1 MVTPTWELPPGDGPR
16 LVHVSSTARGG
27 GIAELLA
34 GLVTAQ
40 VATGLSVGWAV
51 IGGDAAFFTF
61 TRYVHHLLHG
71 RANVL
76 TAERLEASAPWYR
89 AMLEPQAAWLVD
101 QLEPGDVVLLHDPA
115 TLGLAPR
122 LAEAGLTVVWHC
134 HVGTTDERA
143 TGPAA
148 VWHAFDT
155 ELSNVDKMLTALPE
169 FAPQNVPP
177 ARRRV
182 VAPAVDPHSAKNR
195 ALSRGEMTE
204 LLADLGRVEQD
215 RPLPEDAPV
224 VLQVS
229 HWDSLTDM
237 PGVLRCVPH
246 LPPEVHLVLAG
257 DDPDELPDDPEG
269 WAVLEKV
276 RTLRAELSPADRARV
291 HLVLP
296 DGHDPDRAA
305 LVVNA
310 LQRRADVVLQKSFA
324 AGFGLTVTEAMVK
337 GRAVVAADVDGLRQ
351 QISPGHSGLLVD
363 PRDDDAVVL
372 AVRTL
377 LDDPLLRRRLG
388 RHAAESARRRYL
400 MPRLVADYQRFVASD
415 LLARTPEAA

>member
-1 MVTPTWELPPGDGPR
+1 MVTPTWEVPPGDGPR
-16 LVHVSSTARGG
+16 LVHVSSTARGSG
-27 GIAELLA
+27 AAELLA

-51 IGGDAAFFTF
+51 VGGDAAFATF

-71 RANVL
+71 RADAL
-76 TAERLEASAPWYR
+76 TAERLEAAVPWYR
-89 AMLEPQAAWLVD
+89 AVLAPQAAWLAARLD
-101 QLEPGDVVLLHDPA
+101 PGDVVTLHNPA
-115 TLGLAPR
+115 TLGLAPW
-122 LAEAGLTVVWHC
+122 LTEAGLTVVWHC
-134 HVGTTDERA
+134 HVGTTNERA

-148 VWHAFDT
+148 VWHAFRT
-155 ELSNVDKMLTALPE
+155 ELSNVDRTLTALPE
-169 FAPQNVPP
+169 FAPQIVPP

-182 VAPAVDPHSAKNR
+182 VAPAVDPQSAKNR
-195 ALSRGEMTE
+195 ALSRGEMAE
-204 LLADLGRVEQD
+204 LLANLGRVEQD

-229 HWDSLTDM
+229 RWDSYTDM
-237 PGVLRCVPH
+237 PGVLRCFPK

-257 DDPDELPDDPEG
+257 DELPDDPEG
-269 WAVLEKV
+269 WAELARV
-276 RTLRAELSPADRARV
+276 RTLRAGLSPADRARV

-296 DGHDPDRAA
+296 GRHDRERAA

-310 LQRRADVVLQKSFA
+310 LQRRADVVLQRGFA

-351 QISPGHSGLLVD
+351 QISPGHSGLLVA
-363 PRDDDAVVL
+363 PHDDDAVVL

-377 LDDPLLRRRLG
+377 LDDPLLRRQLG

-400 MPRLVADYQRFVASD
+400 MPRLVADYQRFVTPD
-415 LLARTPEAA
+415 LLVRTPEVA